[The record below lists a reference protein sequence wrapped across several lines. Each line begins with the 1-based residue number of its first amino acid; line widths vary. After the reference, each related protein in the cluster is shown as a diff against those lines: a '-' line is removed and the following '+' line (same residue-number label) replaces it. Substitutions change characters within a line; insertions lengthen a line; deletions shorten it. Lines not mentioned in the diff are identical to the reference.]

1 MSKIKPLIEAF
12 ILASE
17 TPVKPKE
24 LSLYLEK
31 LASNREFQNEF
42 GSIDPSYKNITKL
55 LKELQEHY
63 DRNPDTGIML
73 RKIAGGYLFSTKK
86 EYGSWIANLFSLKNA
101 RRLSRPLMETL
112 AIIAY
117 KQPVTKVEIEEIR
130 GVDSAYAVHKL
141 LENELIRV
149 AGRSDAPGRP
159 LLYKTSDKFLQL
171 IGLNSLDEL
180 PKPKEFVN

>member
-1 MSKIKPLIEAF
+1 MHKLTALIEAF

-17 TPVKPKE
+17 TPVKPQE

-31 LASNREFQNEF
+31 LANNSDFSEEFGREFPYEK
-42 GSIDPSYKNITKL
+42 IV
-55 LKELQEHY
+55 ELIENLREKYQA
-63 DRNPDTGIML
+63 NTDTGITL
-73 RKIAGGYLFSTKK
+73 RKVAGGYIFATKK
-86 EYGSWIANLFSLKNA
+86 EYGRWIARLFSLKNA

-112 AIIAY
+112 SIIAY

-130 GVDSAYAVHKL
+130 GVDSAYSVHKL
-141 LENELIRV
+141 LESELIRV

-159 LLYKTSDKFLQL
+159 LLYKTTDKFLQL

-180 PKPKEFVN
+180 PKPKEMIN